1 MTSYLDA
8 SIPTRS
14 EHLWRYTPW
23 SRVHPTKV
31 NELPSVGELVIESD
45 NADIEIISKKNIE
58 HGNDI
63 ARVFLDNVI
72 ENTHVLTPENKT
84 TYVQIRA
91 GGHLSLIHI

>member
-45 NADIEIISKKNIE
+45 DVEIKTVSKKLIE
-58 HGNDI
+58 H
-63 ARVFLDNVI
+63 
-72 ENTHVLTPENKT
+72 E
-84 TYVQIRA
+84 
-91 GGHLSLIHI
+91 LSLIHI